1 MKLFGRTKAADDGNV
16 GAIVANQRV
25 ELKIRGVGRTSGQV
39 AEIDGDSVLI
49 ALVVPAGPD
58 ALALVEPDAILEYT
72 TLRGL
77 YRQKGHTTFNGGGP
91 GKVRFVG
98 QGEPEL
104 VQRRDF
110 VRVDVNMPVEV
121 TLKDNPWPAQFDA
134 LNLSANGILL
144 AAPAVGVMTLKLGI
158 FVWLKIPLYD
168 GKDPI
173 AVRGTAV
180 REGQKGSVG
189 IRFDHISERDQE
201 RLVRHVARQ
210 EREQRNRGAL

>member
-1 MKLFGRTKAADDGNV
+1 MKLFGRTKAADDGNHA
-16 GAIVANQRV
+16 AIVTNQRV

-39 AEIDGDSVLI
+39 EAIDEGSVLI
-49 ALVVPAGPD
+49 ALVVPASQE
-58 ALALVEPDAILEYT
+58 ALALEEPDAILEYT

-77 YRQKGHTTFNGGGP
+77 YRLKGHTIFNGGGP

-134 LNLSANGILL
+134 LNLSGNGILL
-144 AAPAVGVMTLKLGI
+144 AAPAVGVMTLKLGV
-158 FVWLKIPLYD
+158 FVWLQIPLYD
-168 GKDPI
+168 GRDPI
-173 AVRGTAV
+173 KVRGTAV
-180 REGQKGSVG
+180 REAQKGSVG
-189 IRFDHISERDQE
+189 IRFDHIGESDQE
-201 RLVRHVARQ
+201 RLVRYVARQ
-210 EREQRNRGAL
+210 ERQQRNRGAA